1 MPMDDAE
8 GEAAPEADLE
18 ELTNHG
24 VGKSA
29 GKTSGVNAGDT
40 TVKEGKTP
48 LQERFQKLANII

>member
-1 MPMDDAE
+1 MKTYME
-8 GEAAPEADLE
+8 NEEADLE

-29 GKTSGVNAGDT
+29 GKTSGTNAGYK
-40 TVKEGKTP
+40 TVKEEKTS